1 MLLVHHTDA
10 VREYAYDRQSS
21 VGKLNTALDE
31 AIAKHWIVVD
41 IKNDWKTIFLPD
53 GASQERMIRPDAAEY
68 LRHSGA
74 LPEAEGHSPAA
85 GAAMLGVM

>member
-53 GASQERMIRPDAAEY
+53 GASQ
-68 LRHSGA
+68 
-74 LPEAEGHSPAA
+74 
-85 GAAMLGVM
+85 